1 MADKTCEL
9 FDSGHRACGG
19 CGAALA
25 ARLMLKAAGTN
36 VIVVSVDRVHGS
48 LLNPVS

>member
-36 VIVVSVDRVHGS
+36 CNCRFIDRVHGS

>member
-1 MADKTCEL
+1 MVDKTCEL

-25 ARLMLKAAGTN
+25 ARLDAQGGRTEFHCGLFNGL
-36 VIVVSVDRVHGS
+36 HGG
-48 LLNPVS
+48 LLHAIS